1 MDDYEDSGNL
11 GLMVLI
17 QGTLI
22 TNGNNLN
29 INGFQSQGSGVR
41 HLDLGSSEITIR
53 TSGSYSWYYQG
64 SNHTIDAGTSH
75 INLVGALNF
84 TGVNTGFRGALN
96 HAYHHVTYSNP
107 LSTVG
112 RFSGP
117 VFVEK
122 LTFMGNATIVSSSNT
137 IDTLILSAGKKYAF
151 GGGQTQTIGSYLSAN
166 SPLCSGLIEM
176 VSATAGSATLQ
187 FSPGS
192 VANINN
198 TLIENIAATG
208 NVPVTAN
215 NSFDLGGNTN
225 FIFPPATGQTLY
237 WVGGSGDWND
247 ASHWSLVNDGVYP
260 AVGGCVPTPID
271 DVVFNNNSG
280 FTTGN
285 NIVTLDGV
293 GHYCHDMTWVGAQAT
308 PIIIGTAN
316 NPLNVYGSMTLQND
330 MEYRVVITNFLSND
344 LGEEITTNGA
354 IVGYSTSINQGIYF
368 NGDGSWSFM
377 DDFTT
382 LSRVHHFKGTLI
394 TNSHTISMNRFSS
407 STTGQRHIDLGS
419 SEVIATSAGWSY
431 SGSNHTIDAGTSHL
445 RFLGGSASFT
455 GNLNHMYHHI
465 TFENSSGTNNSL
477 RGPVEVQKL
486 TFLGNG
492 SITSS
497 SNTIDTLVLSA
508 GKNYAFQSGQT
519 QTIRYLLDANAP
531 ACAGLIQLG
540 SLSSGSQAKL
550 DFPASA
556 VVDINNALIEDIEA
570 TGNVPVTANNSFD
583 LGGNTNFIF
592 PPATGQTLYWVGG
605 SGDWNDA
612 SHWSLVNDGVYP
624 AVGGCVPTPIDDV
637 VFNNNSGF
645 TTGNNIVTLDGVGH
659 YCHDMTWVGAQATP
673 IIIGT
678 ANNPLNVY
686 GSMTLQNDMEYRV
699 VITNFLSNDLGEEIT
714 TNGAIVGYSTSINQG
729 IYFNG
734 DGSWSFMDNFT
745 TLSRVKHFKG
755 TLITNSH
762 TISMNRFSSSTTGQ
776 RHIDLGSSEV
786 IATSAGWSY
795 SGSNHTI
802 DAGTSHLRFL
812 GGSASFTGN
821 LNHMYH
827 HITFENSSGTNNSL
841 RGPVEVQK
849 LTFLGNGSIT
859 SSSITIDTL
868 VLSAGKNYAFQS
880 GQTQTIRYLLDANA
894 PACAGL
900 IQLGSLSSGSQAKL
914 DFPASAVVDINNAL
928 IEDIEATGN
937 VPVTANNSFDLGG
950 NIGFDFPLA
959 TGQTLYWVGG
969 SGNWNDAS
977 HWSLVNDGVY
987 PAVGGCV
994 PTPIDDVV
1002 FNNNSGFSVGNNT
1015 VTLDGV
1021 GHYCHDMTWVGAQAT
1036 PIIIGTTVNPL
1047 NVYGSMTL
1055 QNAME
1060 YRVGGTYFL
1069 SNNLGETITTNGT
1082 TVGNP
1087 GSVNVYFDGD
1097 GSWDFT
1103 DDFRGRVSITLTK
1116 GTLITNSHTLEINSL
1131 TSSGSNQR
1139 HIDLGSS
1146 EVIISDPYYGWR
1158 YYGSNH
1164 IIDAGTSH
1172 LRFLR
1177 GHTNTFESFYGAS
1190 NHIYHHIT
1198 FENSNENNVL
1208 RGPVEVQKLTF
1219 SGGGRITSSSN
1230 TIDTLI
1236 LSAGKNYEF
1245 QSGQMQTIRQLLDA
1259 NAPAC
1264 AGLIQLS
1271 STTSSSQAT
1280 LHFPIGA
1287 VVDINNALIEDIEA
1301 TGNVPVTA
1309 NNSFDLGGNIGFD
1322 FPLATGQTLYWV
1334 GGSGNWN
1341 DASHWSLVNDGVYP
1355 AVGGCVPTP
1364 IDDVVFNNN
1373 SGFSVGNNTVTLDGV
1388 GHYCHDMTWVGAQAT
1403 PIIIGTTVNPLNV
1416 YGSMTLQNAME
1427 YRVGGTYFLSN
1438 NLGETIT
1445 TNGTT
1450 VGNPGSVNVYFDG
1463 DGSWDFTDDFR
1474 GRVSI
1479 TLTKGTLITNS
1490 HTLEINSLTSSGSNQ
1505 RHIDLGSSE
1514 VIISDPYYG
1523 WRYYGSN
1530 HTIDAGTSH
1539 LRFLRGHTNTF
1550 ESFYG
1555 ASNHIYHH
1563 ITFENSN
1570 ENNVLRG
1577 PVEVQKLTFSGGG
1590 RITSSSNTIDTLI
1603 LSAGKNYEFQSGQM
1617 QTIRQLLDANAPA
1630 CAGLIQLSSTTS
1642 SSQATLHFPIGAVV
1656 DINNALIEDIEATG
1670 NVPVTA
1676 NNSFDLGGNI
1686 GFDFPLATGQTL
1698 YWVGGSGN
1706 WNDASHWSLVNDG
1719 VYPAVGGCVPTPID
1733 DVVFNNNSGFSVG
1746 NNTVTLDGVGHYCHD
1761 MTWVGAQAT
1770 PIIIGT
1776 TVNPLNVYGSMTLQ
1790 NAMEY
1795 RVGGTYFLSNNLG
1808 ETITTNGTTV
1818 GNPGSVNVYFDGDGS
1833 WDFTDDFRGRV
1844 SITLT
1849 KGTLI
1854 TNSHT
1859 LEINSLTSSGSNQ
1872 RHIDLGSSEV
1882 IISDPYYG
1890 WRYYGSNHTIDAG
1903 TSHLRF
1909 LRGHTNTFESFYGAS
1924 NHIYHHITFENPNEN
1939 NVLRGPVEVQKL
1951 TFSGGGRITS
1961 SSNTIDTL
1969 ILSAGKNYEF
1979 QSGQA
1984 QTINHRLYASGN
1996 PCYVLFLSST
2006 TSGSPAFLNVLDGS
2020 LDFNYTNVRD
2030 IDASGSY
2037 GTLEMGP
2044 QSTDAGNNININFAP
2059 HDPNAEIDGFGDHLD
2074 LPCPLDPFTIYTDGF
2089 YPNPSTLFE
2098 WGDGS
2103 TADSLHITS
2112 FGTYTISV
2120 DYGEDGEGC
2129 VVRDTLHVRPFD
2141 ITPPVISN
2149 CPTDIVVSND
2159 AG

>member
-198 TLIENIAATG
+198 TLIENIAATGNVPVTANNSFDLGGNTNFIFPPATGQTLYWVGGSGDWNDASHWSLVNDGVYPAVGGCVPTPIDDVVFNNNSGFTTGNNIVTLDGVGHYCHDMTWVGAQATPIIIGTANNPLNVYGSMTLQNDMEYRVVITNFLSNDLGEEITTNGAIVGYSTSINQGIYFNGDGSWSFMDDFTTLSRVHHFKGTLITNSHTISMNRFSSSTTGQRHIDLGSSEVIATSAGWSYSGSNHTIDAGTNHLRFLGGSASFTGNLNHMYHHITFENSSGTNNSLRGPVEVQKLTFLGNGSITSSSNTIDTLVLSAGKNYAFQSGQTQTIRYLLDANAPACAGLIQLGSLSSGSQAKLDFPASAVVDINNALIEDIEATG

-686 GSMTLQNDMEYRV
+686 GS
-699 VITNFLSNDLGEEIT
+699 
-714 TNGAIVGYSTSINQG
+714 
-729 IYFNG
+729 
-734 DGSWSFMDNFT
+734 
-745 TLSRVKHFKG
+745 
-755 TLITNSH
+755 
-762 TISMNRFSSSTTGQ
+762 
-776 RHIDLGSSEV
+776 
-786 IATSAGWSY
+786 
-795 SGSNHTI
+795 
-802 DAGTSHLRFL
+802 
-812 GGSASFTGN
+812 
-821 LNHMYH
+821 
-827 HITFENSSGTNNSL
+827 
-841 RGPVEVQK
+841 
-849 LTFLGNGSIT
+849 
-859 SSSITIDTL
+859 
-868 VLSAGKNYAFQS
+868 
-880 GQTQTIRYLLDANA
+880 
-894 PACAGL
+894 
-900 IQLGSLSSGSQAKL
+900 
-914 DFPASAVVDINNAL
+914 
-928 IEDIEATGN
+928 
-937 VPVTANNSFDLGG
+937 
-950 NIGFDFPLA
+950 
-959 TGQTLYWVGG
+959 
-969 SGNWNDAS
+969 
-977 HWSLVNDGVY
+977 
-987 PAVGGCV
+987 
-994 PTPIDDVV
+994 
-1002 FNNNSGFSVGNNT
+1002 
-1015 VTLDGV
+1015 
-1021 GHYCHDMTWVGAQAT
+1021 
-1036 PIIIGTTVNPL
+1036 
-1047 NVYGSMTL
+1047 
-1055 QNAME
+1055 
-1060 YRVGGTYFL
+1060 
-1069 SNNLGETITTNGT
+1069 
-1082 TVGNP
+1082 
-1087 GSVNVYFDGD
+1087 
-1097 GSWDFT
+1097 
-1103 DDFRGRVSITLTK
+1103 
-1116 GTLITNSHTLEINSL
+1116 
-1131 TSSGSNQR
+1131 
-1139 HIDLGSS
+1139 
-1146 EVIISDPYYGWR
+1146 
-1158 YYGSNH
+1158 
-1164 IIDAGTSH
+1164 
-1172 LRFLR
+1172 
-1177 GHTNTFESFYGAS
+1177 
-1190 NHIYHHIT
+1190 
-1198 FENSNENNVL
+1198 
-1208 RGPVEVQKLTF
+1208 
-1219 SGGGRITSSSN
+1219 
-1230 TIDTLI
+1230 
-1236 LSAGKNYEF
+1236 
-1245 QSGQMQTIRQLLDA
+1245 
-1259 NAPAC
+1259 
-1264 AGLIQLS
+1264 
-1271 STTSSSQAT
+1271 
-1280 LHFPIGA
+1280 
-1287 VVDINNALIEDIEA
+1287 
-1301 TGNVPVTA
+1301 
-1309 NNSFDLGGNIGFD
+1309 
-1322 FPLATGQTLYWV
+1322 
-1334 GGSGNWN
+1334 
-1341 DASHWSLVNDGVYP
+1341 
-1355 AVGGCVPTP
+1355 
-1364 IDDVVFNNN
+1364 
-1373 SGFSVGNNTVTLDGV
+1373 
-1388 GHYCHDMTWVGAQAT
+1388 
-1403 PIIIGTTVNPLNV
+1403 
-1416 YGSMTLQNAME
+1416 
-1427 YRVGGTYFLSN
+1427 
-1438 NLGETIT
+1438 
-1445 TNGTT
+1445 
-1450 VGNPGSVNVYFDG
+1450 
-1463 DGSWDFTDDFR
+1463 
-1474 GRVSI
+1474 
-1479 TLTKGTLITNS
+1479 
-1490 HTLEINSLTSSGSNQ
+1490 
-1505 RHIDLGSSE
+1505 
-1514 VIISDPYYG
+1514 
-1523 WRYYGSN
+1523 
-1530 HTIDAGTSH
+1530 
-1539 LRFLRGHTNTF
+1539 
-1550 ESFYG
+1550 
-1555 ASNHIYHH
+1555 
-1563 ITFENSN
+1563 
-1570 ENNVLRG
+1570 
-1577 PVEVQKLTFSGGG
+1577 
-1590 RITSSSNTIDTLI
+1590 
-1603 LSAGKNYEFQSGQM
+1603 
-1617 QTIRQLLDANAPA
+1617 
-1630 CAGLIQLSSTTS
+1630 
-1642 SSQATLHFPIGAVV
+1642 
-1656 DINNALIEDIEATG
+1656 
-1670 NVPVTA
+1670 
-1676 NNSFDLGGNI
+1676 
-1686 GFDFPLATGQTL
+1686 
-1698 YWVGGSGN
+1698 
-1706 WNDASHWSLVNDG
+1706 
-1719 VYPAVGGCVPTPID
+1719 
-1733 DVVFNNNSGFSVG
+1733 
-1746 NNTVTLDGVGHYCHD
+1746 
-1761 MTWVGAQAT
+1761 
-1770 PIIIGT
+1770 
-1776 TVNPLNVYGSMTLQ
+1776 
-1790 NAMEY
+1790 
-1795 RVGGTYFLSNNLG
+1795 
-1808 ETITTNGTTV
+1808 
-1818 GNPGSVNVYFDGDGS
+1818 
-1833 WDFTDDFRGRV
+1833 
-1844 SITLT
+1844 
-1849 KGTLI
+1849 
-1854 TNSHT
+1854 
-1859 LEINSLTSSGSNQ
+1859 
-1872 RHIDLGSSEV
+1872 
-1882 IISDPYYG
+1882 
-1890 WRYYGSNHTIDAG
+1890 
-1903 TSHLRF
+1903 
-1909 LRGHTNTFESFYGAS
+1909 
-1924 NHIYHHITFENPNEN
+1924 
-1939 NVLRGPVEVQKL
+1939 
-1951 TFSGGGRITS
+1951 
-1961 SSNTIDTL
+1961 
-1969 ILSAGKNYEF
+1969 
-1979 QSGQA
+1979 
-1984 QTINHRLYASGN
+1984 
-1996 PCYVLFLSST
+1996 
-2006 TSGSPAFLNVLDGS
+2006 
-2020 LDFNYTNVRD
+2020 
-2030 IDASGSY
+2030 
-2037 GTLEMGP
+2037 
-2044 QSTDAGNNININFAP
+2044 
-2059 HDPNAEIDGFGDHLD
+2059 
-2074 LPCPLDPFTIYTDGF
+2074 
-2089 YPNPSTLFE
+2089 
-2098 WGDGS
+2098 
-2103 TADSLHITS
+2103 
-2112 FGTYTISV
+2112 
-2120 DYGEDGEGC
+2120 
-2129 VVRDTLHVRPFD
+2129 
-2141 ITPPVISN
+2141 
-2149 CPTDIVVSND
+2149 
-2159 AG
+2159 

>member
-1 MDDYEDSGNL
+1 ML
-11 GLMVLI
+11 
-17 QGTLI
+17 
-22 TNGNNLN
+22 
-29 INGFQSQGSGVR
+29 R
-41 HLDLGSSEITIR
+41 
-53 TSGSYSWYYQG
+53 
-64 SNHTIDAGTSH
+64 
-75 INLVGALNF
+75 
-84 TGVNTGFRGALN
+84 
-96 HAYHHVTYSNP
+96 
-107 LSTVG
+107 
-112 RFSGP
+112 
-117 VFVEK
+117 K
-122 LTFMGNATIVSSSNT
+122 LT
-137 IDTLILSAGKKYAF
+137 
-151 GGGQTQTIGSYLSAN
+151 
-166 SPLCSGLIEM
+166 
-176 VSATAGSATLQ
+176 
-187 FSPGS
+187 
-192 VANINN
+192 N
-198 TLIENIAATG
+198 TLIFCFVISI
-208 NVPVTAN
+208 
-215 NSFDLGGNTN
+215 SFAQDY
-225 FIFPPATGQTLY
+225 Y
-237 WVGGSGDWND
+237 WVGGSGSWSDITHWATTSGGTTIHAVVPGPNNNVIFD
-247 ASHWSLVNDGVYP
+247 A
-260 AVGGCVPTPID
+260 
-271 DVVFNNNSG
+271 NSG
-280 FTTGN
+280 FTTGDN
-285 NIVTLDGV
+285 TVTIDV
-293 GHYCHDMTWVGAQAT
+293 VANCHDMTWTGALNT
-308 PIIIGTAN
+308 P
-316 NPLNVYGSMTLQND
+316 
-330 MEYRVVITNFLSND
+330 E
-344 LGEEITTNGA
+344 
-354 IVGYSTSINQGIYF
+354 
-368 NGDGSWSFM
+368 
-377 DDFTT
+377 
-382 LSRVHHFKGTLI
+382 
-394 TNSHTISMNRFSS
+394 
-407 STTGQRHIDLGS
+407 
-419 SEVIATSAGWSY
+419 
-431 SGSNHTIDAGTSHL
+431 
-445 RFLGGSASFT
+445 
-455 GNLNHMYHHI
+455 
-465 TFENSSGTNNSL
+465 
-477 RGPVEVQKL
+477 
-486 TFLGNG
+486 
-492 SITSS
+492 
-497 SNTIDTLVLSA
+497 
-508 GKNYAFQSGQT
+508 
-519 QTIRYLLDANAP
+519 
-531 ACAGLIQLG
+531 
-540 SLSSGSQAKL
+540 
-550 DFPASA
+550 
-556 VVDINNALIEDIEA
+556 
-570 TGNVPVTANNSFD
+570 
-583 LGGNTNFIF
+583 
-592 PPATGQTLYWVGG
+592 
-605 SGDWNDA
+605 
-612 SHWSLVNDGVYP
+612 
-624 AVGGCVPTPIDDV
+624 
-637 VFNNNSGF
+637 
-645 TTGNNIVTLDGVGH
+645 
-659 YCHDMTWVGAQATP
+659 
-673 IIIGT
+673 IIGT

-859 SSSITIDTL
+859 SSSNTIDTL

-1139 HIDLGSS
+1139 HIDLGGS

-1164 IIDAGTSH
+1164 TLDAGTSH

-1177 GHTNTFESFYGAS
+1177 GYSTFVFESFTGSS
-1190 NHIYHHIT
+1190 NHMYHHIT

-1309 NNSFDLGGNIGFD
+1309 NNSFDLGGNIGFA

-1334 GGSGNWN
+1334 GGLGNWN

-1373 SGFSVGNNTVTLDGV
+1373 SGFSTGNNIVTLDGV

-1403 PIIIGTTVNPLNV
+1403 PIIIGTANNPLNV
-1416 YGSMTLQNAME
+1416 YGSMTLQNDME
-1427 YRVGGTYFLSN
+1427 YRVVITNFLSN
-1438 NLGETIT
+1438 DLGEEIT
-1445 TNGTT
+1445 TNGAI
-1450 VGNPGSVNVYFDG
+1450 VGYSTSINQGIYFNG
-1463 DGSWDFTDDFR
+1463 DGSWSFMDDFTTLS
-1474 GRVSI
+1474 RVHHF
-1479 TLTKGTLITNS
+1479 KGTLITNS
-1490 HTLEINSLTSSGSNQ
+1490 HTISMNRFSSSTTGQ

-1514 VIISDPYYG
+1514 VIATSAG
-1523 WRYYGSN
+1523 WSYSGSN

-1539 LRFLRGHTNTF
+1539 LRFLGGSA
-1550 ESFYG
+1550 SFTG
-1555 ASNHIYHH
+1555 NLNHMYHH
-1563 ITFENSN
+1563 ITFENSSGT
-1570 ENNVLRG
+1570 NNSLRG
-1577 PVEVQKLTFSGGG
+1577 PVEVQKLTFLGNGS
-1590 RITSSSNTIDTLI
+1590 ITSSSNTIDTLV
-1603 LSAGKNYEFQSGQM
+1603 LSAGKNYAFQSGQT
-1617 QTIRQLLDANAPA
+1617 Q
-1630 CAGLIQLSSTTS
+1630 
-1642 SSQATLHFPIGAVV
+1642 
-1656 DINNALIEDIEATG
+1656 
-1670 NVPVTA
+1670 
-1676 NNSFDLGGNI
+1676 
-1686 GFDFPLATGQTL
+1686 
-1698 YWVGGSGN
+1698 
-1706 WNDASHWSLVNDG
+1706 
-1719 VYPAVGGCVPTPID
+1719 
-1733 DVVFNNNSGFSVG
+1733 
-1746 NNTVTLDGVGHYCHD
+1746 
-1761 MTWVGAQAT
+1761 
-1770 PIIIGT
+1770 
-1776 TVNPLNVYGSMTLQ
+1776 TVN
-1790 NAMEY
+1790 E
-1795 RVGGTYFLSNNLG
+1795 
-1808 ETITTNGTTV
+1808 
-1818 GNPGSVNVYFDGDGS
+1818 
-1833 WDFTDDFRGRV
+1833 
-1844 SITLT
+1844 
-1849 KGTLI
+1849 
-1854 TNSHT
+1854 
-1859 LEINSLTSSGSNQ
+1859 
-1872 RHIDLGSSEV
+1872 
-1882 IISDPYYG
+1882 
-1890 WRYYGSNHTIDAG
+1890 
-1903 TSHLRF
+1903 
-1909 LRGHTNTFESFYGAS
+1909 
-1924 NHIYHHITFENPNEN
+1924 
-1939 NVLRGPVEVQKL
+1939 
-1951 TFSGGGRITS
+1951 
-1961 SSNTIDTL
+1961 
-1969 ILSAGKNYEF
+1969 
-1979 QSGQA
+1979 
-1984 QTINHRLYASGN
+1984 RLYASGN
-1996 PCYVLFLSST
+1996 PCFILFMSST
-2006 TSGSPAFLNVLDGS
+2006 TSGSPAFLNVLGGS

-2059 HDPNAEIDGFGDHLD
+2059 YDPDAEIEGFGDHLD
-2074 LPCPLDPFTIYTDGF
+2074 LPCPLTPFTIYTDGF
-2089 YPNPSTLFE
+2089 YPNPSTEFL

-2103 TADSLHITS
+2103 TADTLHITS
-2112 FGTYTISV
+2112 FGTYTITV
-2120 DYGEDGEGC
+2120 NYGEGC
-2129 VVRDTLHVRPFD
+2129 VVQDTLHVRPFD
-2141 ITPPVISN
+2141 ITPPVITG
-2149 CPTDIVVSND
+2149 CPTDITQSNDSGICGAEVTWIEPIATDECMLDSLVSNFSPGDIFPIGTTTVTYTAYDANLNTATCSFEVTVNDTEAPVIVDCPTDITQSND
-2159 AG
+2159 AGSCDAVVTWTAPTFTDNCTGTTLTSTHNSGDTFPIGTTTVTYTATDAAGNVQTCSFDVVITDNEAPVFTACPSDIAQDVDAGSCDAVVTWTAPTFTDNCTGTTLTSTHNSGDTFPIGTTTVTYTATDGEGNTATCSFEVTVNDTEAPVFVDFPSDTIVVCYGEVVDLSGIVVEDNCSGVTLTSTHEPGDVFPIGTTTVTYTATDASGNQTDTSLVVVVNDFPAIEVVNVSENNCLGDNISLEALFDSDLGSVDWYFGQTYLGSDATLFVDKTGT